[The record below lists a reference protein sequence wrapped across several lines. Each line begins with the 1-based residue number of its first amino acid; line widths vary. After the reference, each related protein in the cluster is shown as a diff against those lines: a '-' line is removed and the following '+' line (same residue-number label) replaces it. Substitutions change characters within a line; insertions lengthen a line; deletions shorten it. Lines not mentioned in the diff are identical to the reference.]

1 MPRIPFGD
9 WVNDV
14 VEWLLSNA
22 AWLFDFFKNVFNGA
36 YDGINWVLQAPQP
49 LILAGLFAVV
59 AFWLRGTVAGVLTFV
74 GFAFIDSL

>member
-36 YDGINWVLQAPQP
+36 YDGINWVLQP
-49 LILAGLFAVV
+49 
-59 AFWLRGTVAGVLTFV
+59 R
-74 GFAFIDSL
+74 SR